1 MEPSLIRVSPV
12 LEWSYRDIWDFLK
25 AVEAPYCR
33 LYDQGY
39 TSIGNLKQKL
49 KAVAAPSLYI

>member
-25 AVEAPYCR
+25 ALEAPYCR

-39 TSIGNLKQKL
+39 TSIGNL
-49 KAVAAPSLYI
+49 SFF